1 MIDRK
6 PTRER
11 LQEVLYQAWSLSSSS
26 LWTEENPARGQC
38 GVTAL
43 VVHDWW
49 GGEILKTETPGG
61 WHFYNRLDGERID
74 FTASQFSAPI
84 RYADIPSSRE
94 EAFADTNAEQYGYLK
109 ERVARLLADE

>member
-1 MIDRK
+1 MNERK
-6 PTRER
+6 PKKER
-11 LQEVLYQAWSLSSSS
+11 LQEVLCKAWFLSSSS

-43 VVHDWW
+43 VVNDLC

-74 FTASQFSAPI
+74 FTASQFGAPI
-84 RYADIPSSRE
+84 HYADIPSSRE

-109 ERVARLLADE
+109 EQVARLLADE